1 MTGVLR
7 LELDGS
13 LLLHPVSI
21 RLQRRI
27 LTQRRKGAKI
37 FLCSSFA
44 PLRLCA
50 KTALYLSVILDC
62 GSFILFL
69 GQPFTGY
76 AILTLNPLAQVNKL
90 APFRTEGTKRII
102 FPLDLLTAGWTFHE
116 LKPRNSP
123 QRIKGMR
130 VA

>member
-13 LLLHPVSI
+13 WLLHPASI

-50 KTALYLSVILDC
+50 KTALYLSFILDC

-76 AILTLNPLAQVNKL
+76 AILTLNPLAQVDKL
-90 APFRTEGTKRII
+90 APLRTEGTKRII
-102 FPLDLLTAGWTFHE
+102 
-116 LKPRNSP
+116 
-123 QRIKGMR
+123 
-130 VA
+130 